1 MDDQV
6 MAEDITRRLKDE
18 ASEEAVLDAVMAN
31 CMGGLPRSTRSD
43 FLARAMR
50 SPDFLA
56 RAMRS
61 PKNAYLVRTMK

>member
-1 MDDQV
+1 MQGALEDQFQ
-6 MAEDITRRLKDE
+6 LKLLESELERQDE
-18 ASEEAVLDAVMAN
+18 ASHF
-31 CMGGLPRSTRSD
+31 GSRSERSPD

-61 PKNAYLVRTMK
+61 PKNAYLVRTM

>member
-1 MDDQV
+1 MDNQII
-6 MAEDITRRLKDE
+6 AEDITRRLKDE
-18 ASEEAVLDAVMAN
+18 ANEEEVLDALMAN
-31 CMGGLPRSTRSD
+31 SMARSARSD

>member
-1 MDDQV
+1 MDDQI

-18 ASEEAVLDAVMAN
+18 ATEEAVLDAIMAN
-31 CMGGLPRSTRSD
+31 CLSGSRPTRSD